1 MMMSSAN
8 DTTATVNTT
17 TTTTTTTTAD
27 DEVEDDDGI
36 QVNEEQ
42 LPHVILRGD
51 EANLAALRQAP
62 AEYWTQHEAVTP
74 LMEDGIACRAT
85 WGDSDTLV
93 VAGEVYLSTSQVLFV
108 ATPST
113 TSTSTSSSS
122 STEDF
127 AIGATCIHLHAMTEE
142 PELAV
147 YLQLTETTGFNNQ
160 EETSEVTLTPLDP
173 EASQVL
179 FDGLC
184 KLVSLNPWDLDE
196 GEDDGPGGELFGG
209 GDDVIWAPARGGG
222 FGDDYDDGAAT
233 DEERDAV
240 LERLDNLLVVRPELE
255 IQDGQFEDADEGRF
269 DDAAQ

>member
-1 MMMSSAN
+1 MSSTN
-8 DTTATVNTT
+8 DTAAPTGTATMNTST
-17 TTTTTTTTAD
+17 G
-27 DEVEDDDGI
+27 DDDGI

-62 AEYWTQHEAVTP
+62 AEYWTQREAVAP
-74 LMEDGIACRAT
+74 LMENGIACRAT

-113 TSTSTSSSS
+113 TTTSSNSSRSSSS

-147 YLQLTETTGFNNQ
+147 YLQLTAIGINNQ

-173 EASQVL
+173 EASQPL

-184 KLVSLNPWDLDE
+184 KLVSLNPWDLDD

-209 GDDVIWAPARGGG
+209 GDDVIWAPARGEG
-222 FGDDYDDGAAT
+222 FGDHDGAAT

-269 DDAAQ
+269 EDAAQ